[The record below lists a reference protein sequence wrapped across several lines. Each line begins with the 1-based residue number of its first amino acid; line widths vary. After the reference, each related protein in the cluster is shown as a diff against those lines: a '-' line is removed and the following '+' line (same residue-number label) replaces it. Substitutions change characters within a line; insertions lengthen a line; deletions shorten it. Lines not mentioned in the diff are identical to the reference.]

1 MVQVNVTLTETI
13 KKLLDE
19 KKYSTLRDILTTM
32 MPFDI
37 AAVFRELQDEKTPIL
52 FRILPKELAAETFV
66 EMDEET
72 QEFLIHGFSDSELKE
87 IVDELFVDDAVD
99 LIEEMPANVV
109 KRILRQAD
117 KQTRREINE
126 LLKYPEDSA
135 GSIMTTEFISLR
147 PDMTAEMAI
156 KRIRRTGVDKETIY
170 TCYVNDDNNKLIGI
184 TTVKDLLL
192 AEDDRPVREL
202 MEENVISVHTLADQE
217 EVATL
222 FSNYDFL
229 ALPVVDNEQRI
240 VGIVTIDDAIDV
252 IREEATEDI
261 EKMAAVLPSDKPY
274 MRTSVWGIYK
284 KRVPWL
290 LVLMLSATFT
300 STIISSFDGMLAS
313 VIILSSFIPMIT
325 GSGGNA
331 GSQASVSVIRALSLG
346 EIEFKSMFK
355 VLWKELRVALLCGVT
370 LAAANFIKLL
380 LFDLRGHENGV
391 LIALVVSLT
400 LVGTIVM
407 AKIVGSSLPLLS
419 SKIGLDPAVMANPLI
434 STVCDSLSLLIYCGV
449 ASLMLVLSG
458 PFRRIAFS
466 AAGYG
471 RVYRPFFCFPIKRP
485 QIKNLQKNFR

>member
-1 MVQVNVTLTETI
+1 MMVQVNVTLTQTI

-19 KKYSTLRDILTTM
+19 KKFATLRDILITM
-32 MPFDI
+32 MPYDI
-37 AAVFRELQDEKTPIL
+37 AAVFEELQDEKMPIL
-52 FRILPKELAAETFV
+52 FRLLPKELAAETFV
-66 EMDEET
+66 EMDEDT

-87 IVDELFVDDAVD
+87 VVDELFLDDAVD

-109 KRILRQAD
+109 KRILRTAD
-117 KQTRREINE
+117 KDMRKQINE

-170 TCYVNDDNNKLIGI
+170 TCYVNDENNKLIGI

-192 AEDDRPVREL
+192 ANDDDAVRDL
-202 MEENVISVHTLADQE
+202 MEEHVISVHTLDDQE
-217 EVATL
+217 EVAQM

-252 IREEATEDI
+252 IQEEATEDI

-274 MRTSVWGIYK
+274 MRTGVFGIYR

-300 STIISSFDGMLAS
+300 STIISSFDSVLAQI
-313 VIILSSFIPMIT
+313 IILSSFIPMIT

-355 VLWKELRVALLCGVT
+355 VLWKEVRVAVLCG
-370 LAAANFIKLL
+370 
-380 LFDLRGHENGV
+380 LRSYSGTGDPV
-391 LIALVVSLT
+391 QIALVVSLT
-400 LVGTIVM
+400 LVGTIIM
-407 AKIVGSSLPLLS
+407 AKIVGSSLPLLA
-419 SKIGLDPAVMANPLI
+419 SKIGFDPAVMANPLI
-434 STVCDSLSLLIYCGV
+434 STVCDSLSLLIYFAV
-449 ASLMLVLSG
+449 ATSVL
-458 PFRRIAFS
+458 
-466 AAGYG
+466 
-471 RVYRPFFCFPIKRP
+471 P
-485 QIKNLQKNFR
+485 QI